1 MKKVFFIGYNR
12 TATTSFHEMFIKCG
26 YKSIHCIARDEGHI
40 GRIIE
45 DNVLSNSPILKTID
59 NADAYSDM
67 CFMKLGRCIE
77 GQQYYRELYNEY
89 PDSYFILQTRKLEDW
104 IRSRSK
110 HKRGDFM
117 RRCMKFYQIR
127 DAREMRD
134 HWRKERTGFEAE
146 VMQFFSLRSKARFMR
161 YDIDNNHIVELI
173 NFLKSDFPDLNEK
186 NFGHRNKTLR

>member
-1 MKKVFFIGYNR
+1 
-12 TATTSFHEMFIKCG
+12 
-26 YKSIHCIARDEGHI
+26 
-40 GRIIE
+40 
-45 DNVLSNSPILKTID
+45 
-59 NADAYSDM
+59 
-67 CFMKLGRCIE
+67 MKLGRCIE

-117 RRCMKFYQIR
+117 KRCMKFCQIR
-127 DAREMRD
+127 DARAMRD